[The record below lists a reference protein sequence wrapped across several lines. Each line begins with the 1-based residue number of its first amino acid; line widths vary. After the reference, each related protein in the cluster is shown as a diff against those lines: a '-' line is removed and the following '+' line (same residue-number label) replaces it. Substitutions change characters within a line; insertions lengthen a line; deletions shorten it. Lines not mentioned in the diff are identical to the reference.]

1 MSDPPWPSFFGDT
14 DTYDLGLPWDYNV
27 GPSWPAAPA
36 MGGIGME
43 EGTIAD
49 EGAGRLYEYLDCAAA
64 ALPHG
69 TQLGDFQPPP
79 ADPATPTGMIMPA
92 AERVRGE
99 SSASAIFAAPASAGP
114 SLQSLLRSQAA
125 HALVPVVPL
134 STTQRIVSSP
144 INPHNQRR
152 INANFLLFFLKPPE
166 KQVKCLLGAI
176 YRPSTFQV
184 APLWVGFGCCLG
196 FAGAG

>member
-92 AERVRGE
+92 AERCEGR
-99 SSASAIFAAPASAGP
+99 APPPRYS
-114 SLQSLLRSQAA
+114 
-125 HALVPVVPL
+125 
-134 STTQRIVSSP
+134 
-144 INPHNQRR
+144 QRR
-152 INANFLLFFLKPPE
+152 PQLVLRCSLCCDRKQHMLLSPW
-166 KQVKCLLGAI
+166 CLC
-176 YRPSTFQV
+176 
-184 APLWVGFGCCLG
+184 PLLNE
-196 FAGAG
+196 